1 MLTYHKTTEDEKY
14 AITAWNYTG
23 DYAIYNSTPYE
34 EQKQAQRGFAN
45 PENNFYSFC
54 DGETLVGFVN
64 LSEEPTEVFF
74 GIGVRPDCCGRG
86 YGQQMTRSACAIS
99 QSRFPGKPLY
109 LEVRTWNERAINCYQ
124 KAGFVID
131 GDVIHQETNAGEGLF
146 YRMVRK

>member
-86 YGQQMTRSACAIS
+86 YGQQMTRIAREL
-99 QSRFPGKPLY
+99 SRSLFPGKPLY
-109 LEVRTWNERAINCYQ
+109 LEVGRGTRARCAAMKRRASASPARRSARRPASARANFI
-124 KAGFVID
+124 
-131 GDVIHQETNAGEGLF
+131 T
-146 YRMVRK
+146 

>member
-54 DGETLVGFVN
+54 DCETLVGFVN

-74 GIGVRPDCCGRG
+74 GIGVRPDWLRPGLRPADDKDRAGALPQPLSGQAPVSRG
-86 YGQQMTRSACAIS
+86 A
-99 QSRFPGKPLY
+99 
-109 LEVRTWNERAINCYQ
+109 
-124 KAGFVID
+124 
-131 GDVIHQETNAGEGLF
+131 DVEHARGALL
-146 YRMVRK
+146 